1 MSQEFN
7 LIKKG
12 RVSPYTLEFA
22 SALER
27 TLAYAHTGNVKVL
40 SSAVMKPLFMAR
52 AMVELGMPTILKG
65 AYELPMQG
73 VTPFVVNPH
82 AWPLTANKRGPAICS
97 KASHVFH
104 YGEDHYMVSEGIDT
118 ANMDTDV
125 EMKHHRHMKQSF
137 GFNMCYTCRT
147 TDLVTRSETPTSENA

>member
-1 MSQEFN
+1 MQVFPDIYNWVTYGICSLLEIITTQEFN
-7 LIKKG
+7 SIKKG
-12 RVSPYTLEFA
+12 RMSPYTLEFA

-40 SSAVMKPLFMAR
+40 SSAVMKPLFLAR

-65 AYELPMQG
+65 VYELPMQG
-73 VTPFVVNPH
+73 ATPFVVNPH

-104 YGEDHYMVSEGIDT
+104 YGEDHYMVSDRMGAANGTTLMRLYHIAGI
-118 ANMDTDV
+118 
-125 EMKHHRHMKQSF
+125 
-137 GFNMCYTCRT
+137 
-147 TDLVTRSETPTSENA
+147 